1 MKFSLLLNVHS
12 GTVQDIGA
20 EVIEEKFSKSFK
32 AAGHDT
38 SVHHFGSG
46 DLIEALKKCASS
58 GCDGIIMCGGD
69 GSASAAASV
78 LTGSD
83 VAFGVLPGGT
93 MNLYARSLGMPL
105 DIIEAIEALA
115 SAEIR
120 KADVGCAN
128 GRIFVHQFAT
138 GFQTR
143 AVKLREK
150 MDFGSKFSKMF
161 ASTKAIFNV
170 TVNPPIYKLEM
181 SLDGGQLQ
189 PVKSSLF
196 AVTNNIFGVGHLPYA
211 DEIDGGKL
219 GVYFSEPLS
228 RLAAVKIIRDT
239 VLGTLHDNEFVST
252 DTAEQVTLRFPK
264 LKKSDQAVIDG
275 ELIKLEEQVDIK
287 IMKQA
292 LRVLVPNKV

>member
-20 EVIEEKFSKSFK
+20 EVIEDKFSKSFK

-83 VAFGVLPGGT
+83 VALGVLPGGT

-115 SAEIR
+115 FAEIR

-128 GRIFVHQFAT
+128 GLIFVHQFAT

-161 ASTKAIFNV
+161 ASTKAIFSV

-181 SLDGGQLQ
+181 SLDGGQFQ

-219 GVYFSEPLS
+219 GVYFTEPLS